1 MKTRI
6 LLCFLMY
13 LVCCIGQPAFGQLSY
28 HNPSTSASGLGFE
41 ANTSILHTSAYTA
54 PLLSGDPRN
63 EFKIGYG
70 LLSGAEIGVSLGHG
84 VGTALGAVISLGIGD
99 VVSIIVDGVP
109 TNVTVTRI
117 EDDSKYYGAAIL
129 NYNRGGRR
137 ASWGLQASY
146 APLIFK
152 SIVYYSNGS
161 VSTTEPYRVD
171 LLQTYAR
178 FDYRYILRPKF
189 QMYSGLMAGMLF
201 ELQGGGAVFAPHV
214 NLFGFRFGQKSALY
228 AELGIGLSSFISAGY
243 SARF

>member
-6 LLCFLMY
+6 LLCFLMG

-28 HNPSTSASGLGFE
+28 HHASNSARGPGFE
-41 ANTSILHTSAYTA
+41 AKINMLNAYPA

-70 LLSGAEIGVSLGHG
+70 VWAGAEIGASFGYAL
-84 VGTALGAVISLGIGD
+84 GTALGASIAVGIGD

-117 EDDSKYYGAAIL
+117 EDDSKYYGAALL
-129 NYNRGGRR
+129 NYNRFMGRR

-152 SIVYYSNGS
+152 STVYYSNGH
-161 VSTTEPYRVD
+161 VSTTETYRVD
-171 LLQTYAR
+171 ILQMYAR
-178 FDYRYILRPKF
+178 FDFRYVLRSKF
-189 QMYSGLMAGMLF
+189 QMYSGIMAGALF
-201 ELQGGGAVFAPHV
+201 VPQEGNAAFAPHI
-214 NLFGFRFGQKSALY
+214 NLLGFRFGRKGALY
-228 AELGIGLSSFISAGY
+228 AELGIGLSSIFSAGY